1 VRSLLIERTTFNPT
15 TPLRDNGAQ
24 PAKGRMTV
32 AQGLY
37 ADRKIPSMLM
47 EQMVEFNSK
56 LGHCPTV
63 QDRKA
68 FGSGLVQTLWEAVR

>member
-1 VRSLLIERTTFNPT
+1 MN
-15 TPLRDNGAQ
+15 
-24 PAKGRMTV
+24 V

-56 LGHCPTV
+56 LGRCPTV
-63 QDRKA
+63 EDRKE
-68 FGSGLVQTLWEAVR
+68 FGAGLVRELAEAVR